1 MPIFETDRTV
11 TYSKLGAMISPM
23 ITGLG
28 HIPFL
33 GTESINEKEDV
44 VAISFF
50 EIGFVSS
57 GTHSVLLKPMGV
69 VNSVAFHFIEIGL
82 VFSVPLLV

>member
-1 MPIFETDRTV
+1 MLLVRLDQLLLRLVDKQLIYTF
-11 TYSKLGAMISPM
+11 
-23 ITGLG
+23 
-28 HIPFL
+28 
-33 GTESINEKEDV
+33 
-44 VAISFF
+44 SFDSHSM
-50 EIGFVSS
+50 IGFVSS

>member
-1 MPIFETDRTV
+1 
-11 TYSKLGAMISPM
+11 MISPM

-33 GTESINEKEDV
+33 GPESINEKEDV